1 MGNMTMC
8 IVQVTSAGI
17 GSYGIVMKIREVR
30 NLLGREEE
38 GEVVRG
44 RMGQMY
50 SWAGPM
56 RERNLHVQNYAG
68 LARVA

>member
-1 MGNMTMC
+1 M
-8 IVQVTSAGI
+8 Q
-17 GSYGIVMKIREVR
+17 IREVR
-30 NLLGREEE
+30 NLLGREDES
-38 GEVVRG
+38 EVARG

-56 RERNLHVQNYAG
+56 RERNLHVQDYAG

>member
-1 MGNMTMC
+1 M
-8 IVQVTSAGI
+8 Q
-17 GSYGIVMKIREVR
+17 IREVR
-30 NLLGREEE
+30 NLLGREDES
-38 GEVVRG
+38 EVARG

-56 RERNLHVQNYAG
+56 RERNLHVEDYAG